1 MPASVGYFAV
11 ANLMCMFMLLIFVF
25 SIIRGTDK
33 QESRMLF
40 GYNIIALAI
49 GNGFSILWVLLTH
62 SIVFAYINTLIYLVF
77 FGWTASMIAAS
88 ILWFLYSES
97 LQKNDTF
104 TVRKNR
110 LLLAIPGIFI
120 LIVAM
125 TTSRTRL
132 FIHAVINKATPF
144 VVINRGPFLV
154 LLTIVAYAYP
164 VATSVKALVTS
175 VEIENPT
182 EKKLTYLTAAY
193 PIIPLAAGIFQFI
206 YRDYPIWC
214 FFCVAGV
221 LVTFISAQSG
231 KISNDPL
238 TRLNN
243 RNELN
248 NYAIRSIKDK
258 EINSDL
264 WLILFDLDKF
274 KPINDIYGHVEG
286 DQALIKMA
294 DILRSAC
301 KSSQMHRNFIA
312 RFGGDEFV
320 IITSAEAERD
330 RIIEQVRNLMDE
342 ENETSGKPY
351 KILSSVGYAKY
362 ESTMGGFAG
371 WMKAADE
378 RMYADKEERKKAGI
392 A

>member
-1 MPASVGYFAV
+1 MSTSIGYFAM
-11 ANLMCMFMLLIFVF
+11 ANLMCVVMLFLFVI

-40 GYNIIALAI
+40 AYNIIALSI
-49 GNGFSILWVLLTH
+49 GIIFSIFYVLLDKTP
-62 SIVFAYINTLIYLVF
+62 VFAYMEPLIHIVF
-77 FGWTASMIAAS
+77 FCWTASIMAAS

-97 LQKNDTF
+97 LQKSEMFNTKK
-104 TVRKNR
+104 RR
-110 LLLAIPGIFI
+110 LLLCIPVFFI
-120 LIVAM
+120 LAVAL
-125 TTSRTRL
+125 TTSETKL
-132 FIHAVINKATPF
+132 FINVTANKT
-144 VVINRGPFLV
+144 VQYSQIESGPFLI
-154 LLTIVAYAYP
+154 LLFIVAYAYP
-164 VATSVKALVTS
+164 IGSSVKALVNS
-175 VEIENPT
+175 VEVENPND
-182 EKKLTYLTAAY
+182 KRMLYLCAIY
-193 PIIPLAAGIFQFI
+193 PVIPLGAGIFQFI
-206 YRDYPIWC
+206 YMDMPIWC
-214 FFCVAGV
+214 FACVVGV
-221 LVTFISAQSG
+221 LITFVSAQSG

-238 TRLNN
+238 THLNN

-258 EINSDL
+258 EINGDL

-286 DQALIKMA
+286 DKALIKVA
-294 DILRSAC
+294 DILRASC

-312 RFGGDEFV
+312 RYGGDEFV
-320 IITSAEAERD
+320 IITSAEAERN
-330 RIIEQVRNLMDE
+330 RIIDEVRRLMDE

-362 ESTMGGFAG
+362 EAHMGNFAG
-371 WMKAADE
+371 WMKVADE